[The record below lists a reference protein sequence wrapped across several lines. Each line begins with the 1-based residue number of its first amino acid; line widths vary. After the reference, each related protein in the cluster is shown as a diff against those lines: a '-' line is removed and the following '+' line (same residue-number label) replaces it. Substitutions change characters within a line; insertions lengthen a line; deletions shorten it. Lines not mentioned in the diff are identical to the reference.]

1 MAPAGLYTFYR
12 AIMTISNEV
21 KLNPPSGLQS
31 LFLSFSLFLALFSF
45 LSPFATPFTSSLLCI
60 TGKEVK
66 ENDEEVKEEAREDD
80 DEEKEERTT

>member
-21 KLNPPSGLQS
+21 KLNPPSGLPVS
-31 LFLSFSLFLALFSF
+31 LSFFLSLSRTLLVPFSSRH
-45 LSPFATPFTSSLLCI
+45 PFTSSLLCI

-66 ENDEEVKEEAREDD
+66 EDDEEVKEEAREDD